1 MNIQKFNY
9 FFIRVRELGVKNTYK
24 RIHNRTQ
31 RKLFA
36 IKWNSFKNTKMNVP
50 YSFES
55 LFPKLLQNNF
65 VEEILNHPM
74 FQETLPEDFNNKN
87 FILEKADEACE
98 GTFYVLG
105 KVVDEAFAP
114 RYDSSLRS
122 KSLGM
127 KNRVNN
133 KTTAKKDDVKI
144 PWELSRMQHIYFLG
158 KAYEESSKKPFDKL
172 RANGGKTPQKKYAEA
187 FCSHINNWIE
197 NNPFPH
203 GVNWVNP
210 MEVAIRA
217 INLIWSF
224 HFFKNS
230 KNITKTFWKKLTRSL
245 YFHAIYLEN
254 NWEESDKPNNHYI
267 SDLVGH
273 LYLCTFFK
281 NVPRFE
287 NKKEKTLKKL
297 FYEFDRQILPDGTSY
312 EGSTAY
318 HKLDTELFLHVYL
331 LCEAQMCDT
340 PDHFSEKLSRMFD
353 FLGDCSLENNHS
365 KKPFD
370 KLPAVA
376 KGYGGHCRANG
387 ARENEL
393 VHIGDD
399 DSGKIVC
406 GVDAVRVTLRDVLLR
421 TSCSEEPSG
430 RTGLSPIKSDLE
442 FNSNPVRPEGF
453 RALARNCLE
462 GFPRTTNKHKL
473 TNHYKNFGLTILK
486 NNSWHIT
493 YRHPTFNKKQPT
505 GHFHQDELSVTLA
518 IDNIPIL
525 IDPGSY
531 TYTPQPEWRNKF
543 RSSLNHNNVRL
554 EECSK
559 KPFDKLRANVCFG
572 GDLFQL
578 PRAEQKDTS
587 KIEETE
593 RYVLIENSFSSIRR
607 KLVFHPTEQ
616 KVLIED
622 LVINDSSPFE
632 WNLIFHP
639 DIRLIK
645 KDLHSWNIYYNSK
658 CIASRCVASLRTTLI
673 FEKETTFYSPEYGT
687 KVPCSKLTAYAQ
699 SYSKSSPKR
708 LLFKKN

>member
-55 LFPKLLQNNF
+55 LFPKLLQHDF
-65 VEEILNHPM
+65 VQEILNHPL
-74 FQETLPEDFNNKN
+74 FQETLPEYFNNKN

-273 LYLCTFFK
+273 LYLCIFFK

-287 NKKEKTLKKL
+287 NKKEQTLKKL

-318 HKLDTELFLHVYL
+318 HKLDTELFLHVYTL
-331 LCEAQMCDT
+331 CDT
-340 PDHFSEKLSRMFD
+340 QICSLPNNFLEKLLRMFN
-353 FLGDCSLENNHS
+353 FLDACSVGNDRS

-370 KLPAVA
+370 KL
-376 KGYGGHCRANG
+376 RANG
-387 ARENEL
+387 TKENEL

-406 GVDAVRVTLRDVLLR
+406 GISPPLESLDTIFSENHSRRADNNTLYQSNLR
-421 TSCSEEPSG
+421 KGCDKANCYVKHIKQSRSSF
-430 RTGLSPIKSDLE
+430 LSFNNKPPLVSSDLQSKLYRE
-442 FNSNPVRPEGF
+442 VR
-453 RALARNCLE
+453 A
-462 GFPRTTNKHKL
+462 KQKL
-473 TNHYKNFGLTILK
+473 TNHYPHFGLTIIK
-486 NNSWHIT
+486 DNSWHIT
-493 YRHPTFNKKQPT
+493 FRHPTFNKKQPT
-505 GHFHQDELSVTLA
+505 GHFHQDKLSVTLA

-543 RSSLNHNNVRL
+543 RSSLNHNNVTYN
-554 EECSK
+554 SA
-559 KPFDKLRANVCFG
+559 PFSSLQNI
-572 GDLFQL
+572 DLFQL
-578 PRAEQKDTS
+578 PRAEQNDTS
-587 KIEETE
+587 EIEETE
-593 RYVLIENSFSSIRR
+593 RYVLIENSFSSIKR

-622 LVINDSSPFE
+622 KLFGNAPAY
-632 WNLIFHP
+632 WNLVFHP

-645 KDLHSWNIYYNSK
+645 KDLHSWNIYHNGK
-658 CIASRCVASLRTTLI
+658 CSASRCIASLRTTLI